1 MLMGN
6 RGKFAGMIV
15 GVSFAALL
23 IAQQASVFCGIM
35 WMTTSAIRDVED
47 ATIWVMNPNVE
58 YIDEIK
64 PLKETDL
71 LRVRGVPGVAWA
83 VKLFKGM
90 SRARLDDG
98 AYQQIFLM
106 GIDDAS
112 LIGAPREMILGS
124 LDELRRPDAV
134 IIDESGYRQIW
145 PDGPFELGRSFE
157 MNDRRAVIV
166 GICRVG
172 KTFQYLP
179 VVYTRYSEA
188 TAFVPIERKI
198 LSFVL
203 AEPAP
208 GVDARTVCQRIME
221 QTGLKAMSKRD
232 FSWKTITFYIQE
244 TAIPINFAITALL
257 GFIVG
262 TAITGQ
268 TFYMFTIENLRQ
280 FGTLKAMGSSN
291 GRIVE
296 MVLFQA
302 LIVGSIGFGIGIGLA
317 AAFGEVANV
326 TSRLAFLLPWQ
337 VLAGT
342 GMAVLAIILMSSII
356 SIRRVLVLEPAVVFQ
371 GA

>member
-1 MLMGN
+1 VFWIAHKMLMGN

-221 QTGLKAMSKRD
+221 QTGLMAMSKRD
-232 FSWKTITFYIQE
+232 FSWKTITF
-244 TAIPINFAITALL
+244 
-257 GFIVG
+257 
-262 TAITGQ
+262 
-268 TFYMFTIENLRQ
+268 
-280 FGTLKAMGSSN
+280 
-291 GRIVE
+291 
-296 MVLFQA
+296 
-302 LIVGSIGFGIGIGLA
+302 
-317 AAFGEVANV
+317 
-326 TSRLAFLLPWQ
+326 
-337 VLAGT
+337 
-342 GMAVLAIILMSSII
+342 
-356 SIRRVLVLEPAVVFQ
+356 
-371 GA
+371 